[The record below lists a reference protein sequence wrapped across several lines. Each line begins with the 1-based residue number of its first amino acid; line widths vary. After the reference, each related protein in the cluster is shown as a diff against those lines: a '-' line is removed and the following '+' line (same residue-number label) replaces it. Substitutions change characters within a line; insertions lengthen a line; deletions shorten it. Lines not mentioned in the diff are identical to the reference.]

1 VYKTIRSQSGRRV
14 GLGSR
19 SSDLHLRSSLIRGS
33 NTEST
38 VSKAA
43 TCPFRDS
50 TKYRDP
56 YLEVTYYDDR
66 WYGATAMKWLT
77 PGPLGERAGA

>member
-1 VYKTIRSQSGRRV
+1 
-14 GLGSR
+14 
-19 SSDLHLRSSLIRGS
+19 
-33 NTEST
+33 

-56 YLEVTYYDDR
+56 YLEVTCYDDR